1 MQREKGDHMQGDAV
15 RELCPP
21 VSETD
26 AKDITSIYE
35 NLLQRHPKLVGPDGT
50 ARMLPESLYA
60 FLCQL
65 LADINEGRSVT
76 ILQEQAQLTTVEAAK
91 LLGVSRQFLISLLE
105 SGQIPYF
112 MVGTHRRVYAREV
125 LAFKARR
132 DAARRAA
139 LDKLSHDETEAGS
152 YDLITQY
159 DSEP

>member
-1 MQREKGDHMQGDAV
+1 MQGDAL
-15 RELCPP
+15 RALNPP
-21 VSETD
+21 VTD
-26 AKDITSIYE
+26 ADAREITAIYE

-50 ARMLPESLYA
+50 ARLLPVSLYT

-76 ILQEQAQLTTVEAAK
+76 ILQEGAQLTTVEGAK
-91 LLGVSRQFLISLLE
+91 LLGVSRQFFVSLLE

-112 MVGTHRRVYAREV
+112 MVGTHRRVYARDL

-139 LDKLSHDETEAGS
+139 LDKLSRDETEAGT
-152 YDLITQY
+152 YDLITRY